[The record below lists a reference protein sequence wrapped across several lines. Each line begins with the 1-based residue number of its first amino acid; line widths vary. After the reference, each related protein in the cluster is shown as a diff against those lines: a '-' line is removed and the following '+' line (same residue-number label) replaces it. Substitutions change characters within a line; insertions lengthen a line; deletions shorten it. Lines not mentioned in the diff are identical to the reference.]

1 MYPERQRVMFPQSG
15 DRANFINAREG
26 VDALLGGFEACLG
39 GAVSAAREYAMGS
52 AYEATVRGFPEL
64 QRDYREVLAAAHQ
77 LADERDR
84 LLAANRKLRDLRI
97 VNAQAMA
104 RIAMLEREVSA
115 LKSSK

>member
-1 MYPERQRVMFPQSG
+1 MFPRSG
-15 DRANFINAREG
+15 DRRNFFDASQG
-26 VDALLGGFEACLG
+26 VNALLGGFEACLG

-52 AYEATVRGFPEL
+52 AYEATVHGFMEL

-97 VNAQAMA
+97 VNVQAVA
-104 RIAMLEREVSA
+104 RIALLEREVAA
-115 LKSSK
+115 LKSRK